1 MTPLL
6 IASWPTGIPSPKEQE
21 MKMKVMIA
29 SLAALGLVASPA
41 LATTTP
47 AKTAPTTTQAKG
59 KTHRN
64 RSNATMA
71 QTAHKKAPARSNA
84 KKPS

>member
-1 MTPLL
+1 
-6 IASWPTGIPSPKEQE
+6 
-21 MKMKVMIA
+21 MKVMIA

-64 RSNATMA
+64 RSNAMA
-71 QTAHKKAPARSNA
+71 QTAHKKAPARSNV

>member
-1 MTPLL
+1 
-6 IASWPTGIPSPKEQE
+6 
-21 MKMKVMIA
+21 MKVLIA

-41 LATTTP
+41 LAATTTP

-59 KTHRN
+59 KSHRN
-64 RSNATMA
+64 RSNAAMA
-71 QTAHKKAPARSNA
+71 QTAHKKAPARSNT